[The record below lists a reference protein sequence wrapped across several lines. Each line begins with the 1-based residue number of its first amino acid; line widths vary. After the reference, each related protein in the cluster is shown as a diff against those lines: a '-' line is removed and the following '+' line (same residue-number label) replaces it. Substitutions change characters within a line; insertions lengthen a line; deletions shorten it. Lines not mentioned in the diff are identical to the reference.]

1 MEQEIFEALQEKLT
15 SAEILEYIA
24 RNTDDASSQSG
35 EVCRKLFEQCWQEY
49 GEVERSLREL
59 LAAEDSDEAQDLLAQ
74 ALLDIHSETASSGHR
89 NGHSVICWMTS
100 SCKARFYMRQAWKNE
115 MVALPRRAQVESR
128 PTICH
133 HESCDSPSPTLPIFA
148 SRK

>member
-24 RNTDDASSQSG
+24 RNTEDTSSYSG

-49 GEVERSLREL
+49 GEVEGSLREL

-74 ALLDIHSETASSGHR
+74 ALLDIHIHPNSGLVNDSAALWEAQYRWLHLYYR
-89 NGHSVICWMTS
+89 SGEE
-100 SCKARFYMRQAWKNE
+100 RYMEQAK
-115 MVALPRRAQVESR
+115 LCDGIRHAQVEQVV
-128 PTICH
+128 
-133 HESCDSPSPTLPIFA
+133 EED
-148 SRK
+148 